1 MKKKIICLAAACAVF
16 AVFVVAGLW
25 LYGFITVGNGK
36 IEIIT
41 NGANS
46 IKTVGV
52 AGLKNEEKEPEKP
65 DNTDKNGT
73 DDPSKNTET
82 PSKDNE
88 KPVKPVKPEKPA
100 VNPEKPAPDVSTAEG
115 FVSAPD
121 GYFDDALII
130 GDSRAEDL
138 KYYGKID
145 GADFF
150 TVVGLSIYNVWK
162 KTATVGGVETNITD
176 LLSSKKY
183 GKIYIITGVNECGYN
198 IKQTVK
204 KYGAF
209 IDKVKEM
216 QPNAIIYANAN
227 IHITKKE
234 SDKNIYDCN
243 NGSLNALNEGI
254 KGLADNKTVYYLDVN
269 PIFDDENG
277 NLRADYTGDGTHLY
291 AKYTIKWADWLKSN
305 VIVK

>member
-25 LYGFITVGNGK
+25 LYGFITVDNGK

-41 NGANS
+41 DGANS

-52 AGLKNEEKEPEKP
+52 VGLKNEEEKP
-65 DNTDKNGT
+65 DDTDKNGT
-73 DDPSKNTET
+73 EEPPKNTETPPKNTET

-88 KPVKPVKPEKPA
+88 KPAVK
-100 VNPEKPAPDVSTAEG
+100 PEKPAPDVSSSEG

-150 TVVGLSIYNVWK
+150 TVVGLSIYNIEK
-162 KTATVGGVETNITD
+162 KTATVGGVETNITN
-176 LLSSKKY
+176 LLSNKKY
-183 GKIYIITGVNECGYN
+183 GKIYIITGVNECGRHKLLDMIGDMRLAGGY
-198 IKQTVK
+198 
-204 KYGAF
+204 
-209 IDKVKEM
+209 
-216 QPNAIIYANAN
+216 
-227 IHITKKE
+227 
-234 SDKNIYDCN
+234 
-243 NGSLNALNEGI
+243 LNAKISAFKPGHTINTNAA
-254 KGLADNKTVYYLDVN
+254 KA
-269 PIFDDENG
+269 
-277 NLRADYTGDGTHLY
+277 LRALLNK
-291 AKYTIKWADWLKSN
+291 AK
-305 VIVK
+305 

>member
-1 MKKKIICLAAACAVF
+1 M
-16 AVFVVAGLW
+16 
-25 LYGFITVGNGK
+25 
-36 IEIIT
+36 
-41 NGANS
+41 
-46 IKTVGV
+46 
-52 AGLKNEEKEPEKP
+52 
-65 DNTDKNGT
+65 
-73 DDPSKNTET
+73 
-82 PSKDNE
+82 
-88 KPVKPVKPEKPA
+88 
-100 VNPEKPAPDVSTAEG
+100 
-115 FVSAPD
+115 
-121 GYFDDALII
+121 
-130 GDSRAEDL
+130 
-138 KYYGKID
+138 
-145 GADFF
+145 
-150 TVVGLSIYNVWK
+150 
-162 KTATVGGVETNITD
+162 
-176 LLSSKKY
+176 
-183 GKIYIITGVNECGYN
+183 
-198 IKQTVK
+198 K

>member
-1 MKKKIICLAAACAVF
+1 MKKKIICLASACAVF
-16 AVFVVAGLW
+16 AVFIVAGLW
-25 LYGFITVGNGK
+25 LYGFITVDNGK
-36 IEIIT
+36 IELIT
-41 NGANS
+41 NGAGS
-46 IKTVGV
+46 VKTVGLV
-52 AGLKNEEKEPEKP
+52 GMKNEEKKPENPDKNETKAPESSTKDPEKP
-65 DNTDKNGT
+65 TDNTT
-73 DDPSKNTET
+73 
-82 PSKDNE
+82 
-88 KPVKPVKPEKPA
+88 KPIEKPEKPA
-100 VNPEKPAPDVSTAEG
+100 ANPETPETKPTNG
-115 FVSAPD
+115 FVAAPD

-150 TVVGLSIYNVWK
+150 TVVGLSIYNVEK
-162 KTATVGGVETNITD
+162 KTAEVGGVETNLTD
-176 LLSSKKY
+176 LLTKKKY

-209 IDKVKEM
+209 VEKIKEL
-216 QPNAIIYANAN
+216 QPDAIIYANAN
-227 IHITKKE
+227 IHLTKKE

-243 NGSLNALNEGI
+243 NANLNALNDGI
-254 KGLADNKTVYYLDVN
+254 KGLADGKTVYYLDVN

-277 NLRADYTGDGTHLY
+277 NLRSEYTGDGTHLY
-291 AKYTIKWADWLKSN
+291 AKYTIKWADWLKNN

>member
-1 MKKKIICLAAACAVF
+1 MKKKIICLTAAFAVF
-16 AVFVVAGLW
+16 TFFVVAGLW
-25 LYGFITVGNGK
+25 LYGFIIVDNGK

-41 NGANS
+41 GGAS
-46 IKTVGV
+46 STKTVGV
-52 AGLKNEEKEPEKP
+52 VGPKNEEKETEKP
-65 DNTDKNGT
+65 DNTNKSET
-73 DDPSKNTET
+73 EEPSKNTKESSENTDT
-82 PSKDNE
+82 PSKDTE
-88 KPVKPVKPEKPA
+88 ETV
-100 VNPEKPAPDVSTAEG
+100 PDVSPSKG

-150 TVVGLSIYNVWK
+150 TVVGLSIYNIEK
-162 KTATVGGVETNITD
+162 KTAEIGGVETNITD
-176 LLSSKKY
+176 LLVKKKY
-183 GKIYIITGVNECGYN
+183 GKIYIITGINECGYN

-209 IDKVKEM
+209 IDKIKDL
-216 QPNAIIYANAN
+216 QPDAIIYANAN

-243 NGSLNALNEGI
+243 NANLNTLNEGI

-269 PIFDDENG
+269 PIFDDKNG
-277 NLRADYTGDGTHLY
+277 NLRSDYTGDGTHLY
-291 AKYTIKWADWLKSN
+291 AKYTIKWADWLKNN

>member
-16 AVFVVAGLW
+16 AVFIVAGLW
-25 LYGFITVGNGK
+25 LYGFITVDNGK
-36 IEIIT
+36 IELIT
-41 NGANS
+41 NGAGS
-46 IKTVGV
+46 VKTVGV
-52 AGLKNEEKEPEKP
+52 VGMKNEEKKPETPEDSDKSETKDPGTATKDPEKP
-65 DNTDKNGT
+65 KDDTKQTENT
-73 DDPSKNTET
+73 
-82 PSKDNE
+82 
-88 KPVKPVKPEKPA
+88 EKPA
-100 VNPEKPAPDVSTAEG
+100 AKPETPETKPSNGYVK
-115 FVSAPD
+115 APD
-121 GYFDDALII
+121 GYFDNALII

-150 TVVGLSIYNVWK
+150 TVVGLSIYNVEK
-162 KTATVGGVETNITD
+162 KTTEVGGVETNLTD
-176 LLSSKKY
+176 LLTKKKY

-209 IDKVKEM
+209 IEKIKEL
-216 QPNAIIYANAN
+216 QPDAIIYANAN
-227 IHITKKE
+227 IHLTKKE

-243 NGSLNALNEGI
+243 NSNLNALNEGI
-254 KGLADNKTVYYLDVN
+254 KGLSDGKTVYYLDVN

-277 NLRADYTGDGTHLY
+277 NLRSEYTGDGTHLY
-291 AKYTIKWADWLKSN
+291 AKYTIKWADWLKNN

>member
-16 AVFVVAGLW
+16 AVFIVAGLW
-25 LYGFITVGNGK
+25 LYGFITVDNGK
-36 IEIIT
+36 IELIT
-41 NGANS
+41 NGAGS
-46 IKTVGV
+46 VKTVGAV
-52 AGLKNEEKEPEKP
+52 GMKNEEKKPETPENTNKSEKKETETLTKDPEKP
-65 DNTDKNGT
+65 KDDTKQTENT
-73 DDPSKNTET
+73 
-82 PSKDNE
+82 
-88 KPVKPVKPEKPA
+88 EKPA
-100 VNPEKPAPDVSTAEG
+100 AKPETPETKPSNGYTA
-115 FVSAPD
+115 APD

-150 TVVGLSIYNVWK
+150 TSVGLSIYNVEK
-162 KTATVGGVETNITD
+162 KTAKVDGSETNLTD
-176 LLSSKKY
+176 LLTKKKY

-209 IDKVKEM
+209 IEKVKEL
-216 QPNAIIYANAN
+216 QPDAIIYANAN

-243 NGSLNALNEGI
+243 NANLNALNEGI
-254 KGLADNKTVYYLDVN
+254 KGLADGKTVYYLDVN

-277 NLRADYTGDGTHLY
+277 YLRSDYTGDGTHLY
-291 AKYTIKWADWLKSN
+291 AKYTIKWADWLKNN